1 MEEKRLSKNI
11 DLISYPFLSED
22 FGYVDHE
29 VMTDH
34 LSSFLGRILSMN
46 TPLEKETFWMMDRVL
61 HLNGSL
67 RGRLAIFPED
77 IEKGLKIL
85 NKYRDLNKDRISSF
99 VYPTGHPLACE
110 YHVARGEAKK
120 VCRNLYK
127 ISNSGKEVPEILL
140 DFSNLITNIL
150 FVFSLEINRINGI
163 EEKVFVSKSY

>member
-1 MEEKRLSKNI
+1 MGKNI
-11 DLISYPFLSED
+11 DLISYPFLNED

-29 VMTDH
+29 VLTDS
-34 LSSFLGRILSMN
+34 LSSFLGRILSKN
-46 TPLEKETFWMMDRVL
+46 TPLKEETFWLMDRVL

-67 RGRLAIFPED
+67 RGKIAITEKD
-77 IEKGLKIL
+77 IKEGLDIL

-120 VCRNLYK
+120 VCRNLYRIK
-127 ISNSGKEVPEILL
+127 NSGLLVPEILI

-150 FVFSLEINRINGI
+150 FVLSLEINRRNNV
-163 EEKVFVSKSY
+163 EEKIFISKSY

>member
-1 MEEKRLSKNI
+1 MSKNI

-46 TPLEKETFWMMDRVL
+46 TPLEEETFWMMDKVL

-67 RGRLAIFPED
+67 RGKMAIFSAD
-77 IEKGLKIL
+77 IEHGLEIL
-85 NKYRDLNKDRISSF
+85 NKYRERNKERISSF

-120 VCRNLYK
+120 VCRNLYMIK
-127 ISNSGKEVPEILL
+127 NSGKEVDDILI

-150 FVFSLEINRINGI
+150 FVFSLEINRLYNID
-163 EEKVFVSKSY
+163 EKVFVSKSY